1 MKKFS
6 VKLTVVAAACVAL
19 GGFLVSAGPV
29 SAVEAPRSGVAR
41 IAQPPTST
49 TSTPTTATTAP
60 TGTTATGTTS
70 TGPTKTVT
78 STPKT
83 TGKPSVTP
91 VPKGGVE
98 TGGGGTAP
106 DGPNA

>member
-1 MKKFS
+1 MKKS
-6 VKLTVVAAACVAL
+6 SSNLVVVTAAGLAL

-29 SAVEAPRSGVAR
+29 SAVEAPHSGVAR
-41 IAQPPTST
+41 IAQQP
-49 TSTPTTATTAP
+49 TSTPTTATTGTT
-60 TGTTATGTTS
+60 TGTTSTGPTS

-83 TGKPSVTP
+83 TAKPTTPP